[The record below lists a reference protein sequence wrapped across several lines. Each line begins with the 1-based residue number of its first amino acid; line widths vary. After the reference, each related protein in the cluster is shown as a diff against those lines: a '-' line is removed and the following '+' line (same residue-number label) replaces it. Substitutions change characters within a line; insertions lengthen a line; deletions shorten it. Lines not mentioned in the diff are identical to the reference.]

1 MRSSRLS
8 RRKKAFRCGLLFCT
22 ACALWISGRAA
33 ILLRNGQQIA
43 QHSASFSRDY
53 FVGKPTAPVVIYLVM
68 GDSTAAGWGAQNVQQ
83 TFAYLVA
90 ETIAKRGFRVR
101 VVNVAVGGARLED
114 VLRHQIASLDIHPQ
128 LVAISI
134 GANDATHGTSEI
146 EYSNQWKQLLAAL
159 QKSTAQ
165 TILIANTPDMFQA
178 PALPSL
184 LAIVAGNRARR
195 QNQILQNVARNSAIE
210 IVDLHNR
217 GKLVY
222 ARDHEL
228 YALDL
233 FHPSDE
239 GYAIWAQLFIQSASK
254 FNG

>member
-22 ACALWISGRAA
+22 ACALWTSGRVA

-68 GDSTAAGWGAQNVQQ
+68 GDSTAAGWGAQNVRQ
-83 TFAYLVA
+83 TFAYRVA

-101 VVNVAVGGARLED
+101 VVNVAVGGARLEG
-114 VLRHQIASLDIHPQ
+114 VLRHQISSLNVQPQ
-128 LVAISI
+128 LVSVSI

-146 EYSNQWKQLLAAL
+146 EYSNQLRTLFSAL
-159 QKSTAQ
+159 KKSSAK
-165 TILIANTPDMFQA
+165 TILVANTPDMTQA

-184 LAIVAGNRARR
+184 LALVAGNRARR
-195 QNQILQNVARNSAIE
+195 QNEILQNVARNSATE

-222 ARDHEL
+222 ALDHEL
-228 YALDL
+228 YARDL
-233 FHPSDE
+233 FHPSGK
-239 GYAIWAQLFIQSASK
+239 GYAIWAQLFSEK
-254 FNG
+254 LK